1 MNIEVSSAKVSE
13 RDACVAYFIPSISC
27 VLLILVSNN
36 STVRINTYG
45 ETTSPWGT
53 PCSKSIFLVSSPPRR
68 MYASLLKNKRETHF
82 RMDDPKL
89 KSFRHSSIY

>member
-1 MNIEVSSAKVSE
+1 MNIEVLSAKVSE
-13 RDACVAYFIPSISC
+13 RDALVAYFIPSISC

-53 PCSKSIFLVSSPPRR
+53 PCSKSIFLVSSPPRM
-68 MYASLLKNKRETHF
+68 MYASLLKKRGKPISEWMI
-82 RMDDPKL
+82 R
-89 KSFRHSSIY
+89 S

>member
-13 RDACVAYFIPSISC
+13 RDALVAYFIPSISC

-53 PCSKSIFLVSSPPRR
+53 PCSKSISSWLVHLPGGC
-68 MYASLLKNKRETHF
+68 MLLF
-82 RMDDPKL
+82 
-89 KSFRHSSIY
+89 